1 MLLIDNGRKLGGKD
15 QIKDVIFPMK
25 PILLD
30 DPNTGSIRLNERD
43 GQSIDSKSNSRCVR
57 LKNYL
62 NEIPVKTHIRN
73 DQKQTK
79 Q

>member
-1 MLLIDNGRKLGGKD
+1 MLLIDNGRKLYGKD

-30 DPNTGSIRLNERD
+30 DLNTGSIRLNERD
-43 GQSIDSKSNSRCVR
+43 GLSIDSKSNSRLVR
-57 LKNYL
+57 LKIYL
-62 NEIPVKTHIRN
+62 NEIPVITHIWN